1 MIVMWCTGSKLARV
15 HAISHALLRAVSRTA
30 NKDNKHMIICRR
42 QFKRPAVFG
51 TLLLISL
58 LVVYQL
64 VLDFEPG
71 IASCTYTYLITP
83 VLP

>member
-1 MIVMWCTGSKLARV
+1 
-15 HAISHALLRAVSRTA
+15 
-30 NKDNKHMIICRR
+30 MIICRE